1 MSSLTATRT
10 SSFQQAEEIQAEVKN
25 LVVQLSAHTGEAGPT
40 PWDGGQERL
49 LSPWF
54 AFSALGLKRA

>member
-1 MSSLTATRT
+1 MMYVESHTPKNEFIPASRG
-10 SSFQQAEEIQAEVKN
+10 IQAEVKN

-40 PWDGGQERL
+40 PWDSGQERP

-54 AFSALGLKRA
+54 AFSASG